1 MDYVQVTYLSRHG
14 EKTKKLSSDAKELY
28 LAYKDIISID
38 LSPVAACWKLHE
50 VHLNGNKLSQI
61 DLSPLSNCARL
72 NILRLEYNRLHTLDL
87 RPLASCAYL
96 REIDLSNNPLR
107 LIYVPEEHRA
117 RGAILGLV
125 SMSASTEVV
134 TEPISSRVSIT
145 DTVRTRVLGVLRS
158 VSKISMSDLTEYSD
172 LSVEDTRELV
182 FTLVGSGLVE
192 GMFDPSE
199 DTFVSASA
207 VMAAKKLRSDGLT
220 TARCAYCG
228 FSLSDAPEFGEEVV
242 CPSCGTINVG

>member
-1 MDYVQVTYLSRHG
+1 MTRRG
-14 EKTKKLSSDAKELY
+14 EKTKMLSPDARELY
-28 LAYKDIISID
+28 LAYKDITSVD
-38 LSPVAACWKLHE
+38 LSPIAACWKLHE
-50 VHLNGNKLSQI
+50 VHLNGNRLSEI
-61 DLSPLSNCARL
+61 DLFPLSYCVRL
-72 NILRLEYNRLHTLDL
+72 NILRLEYNRFRTLDP
-87 RPLASCAYL
+87 RPLASCAFL
-96 REIDLSNNPLR
+96 REIDVSNNPLR
-107 LIYVPEEHRA
+107 LVHVPEEHRA
-117 RGAILGLV
+117 RGAIFGLV

-134 TEPISSRVSIT
+134 TEPVSSSVSIT

-158 VSKISMSDLTEYSD
+158 MLKISMSDLTKYSC

-207 VMAAKKLRSDGLT
+207 IMAARKLRSDGLT

-228 FSLSDAPEFGEEVV
+228 FSLPDAPEVGEEVV
-242 CPSCGTINVG
+242 CPSCGTIKLG